1 MMNRFDWG
9 DLRFFLAIARTGR
22 LTAAAKQ
29 LRVDHATVS
38 RRILALESALKV
50 KLLEHH
56 PHGYRLTEPG
66 ERLLAAAE
74 EMETTAIGVESAIS
88 GTDSALTGTVRIGA
102 PDGFGTYFL
111 ARCLGRLLERQPHVT
126 VQLVPLPRIF
136 SLAKREA
143 DIVIAIDR
151 PDTSRLNVQLLGEYT
166 LGLYASRDYVA
177 SHPPITDVSD
187 LRNHRFVTYVPDL
200 LFSDAL
206 DYLGEFNIP
215 DSPRFECASVIGQME
230 AVKAGIGIGALHDF
244 AARADPALQQ
254 VLPDKVRRTY
264 WIVTHSDDRSVARVN
279 YLRDF
284 IIGAVAAEQFAFP

>member
-1 MMNRFDWG
+1 MLDW
-9 DLRFFLAIARTGR
+9 DNVRIFLAVARSGQM
-22 LTAAAKQ
+22 LAAARK
-29 LRVDHATVS
+29 LGLDHATVS
-38 RRILALESALKV
+38 RRIATLEAGLGAKLIERRTNGCALTVRGESFLSSA
-50 KLLEHH
+50 
-56 PHGYRLTEPG
+56 
-66 ERLLAAAE
+66 ER
-74 EMETTAIGVESAIS
+74 METEILQAQVALSADVAIS
-88 GTDSALTGTVRIGA
+88 GDVRVGA
-102 PDGFGTYFL
+102 PDGFGTFVL
-111 ARCLGRLLERQPHVT
+111 ARHFGALMDEYPGLT
-126 VQLVPLPRIF
+126 VQLAPLPRAF